1 MQNSGA
7 TDLQSAIALLRGQ
20 FGSEFDTIYL
30 DDVII
35 PYFLANT
42 YAGERL
48 FLPMID
54 VKFTKENALPR
65 YLWGVLSQTLKFV
78 PEDGITVFVQ
88 ALEKRGPENRKKRIF
103 MSALTPDLYRHMY
116 ADKVGQFFDNIL
128 HASNVGKPLMGRYL
142 ESYFDLFWDLHLG
155 VKGGSIP
162 ASVREFEHSF
172 VTVLAYQD
180 PTRKIFH
187 DNYLM
192 VRSHLASVTQW
203 IGDRIGDLIEGRTP
217 NPEKTFAYWWIRNSG
232 DGEYFTR
239 KDAIAE
245 VVHDLMAFNQW
256 GSTIHKIMLKL
267 AVETGDPDIRSWFKK
282 TMEGRYDDASG
293 GAFTPLERF
302 VMELFRTI
310 SPNSGSISTL
320 EAAGT
325 RPSYQSFSYV
335 VSPHAA
341 TSLYPGHWQYPEK
354 FDPDRFKNIP
364 TSHEV
369 DEAKCEQMGFS
380 RCPFD
385 RTAFKVSDGRNAAMH
400 NSGFGTVYPIVDG
413 RPLPV
418 CDYAGFAP
426 FGFGYRRCPAEQFTI
441 HVFGDFLRKVWKS
454 GIEFEKFDT
463 ANAEPVPIGPTTVI
477 GDDVGFRKTA

>member
-1 MQNSGA
+1 MQNSSA

-20 FGSEFDTIYL
+20 FGSEFDQTYL

-65 YLWGVLSQTLKFV
+65 YLWGVLSQTLKFAA
-78 PEDGITVFVQ
+78 EDGVTVFVQ

-103 MSALTPDLYRHMY
+103 MSALTPDLYRQMY

-142 ESYFDLFWDLHLG
+142 ERYFDLFWDLHLG
-155 VKGGSIP
+155 VTGGSIP
-162 ASVREFEHSF
+162 ASVREFGHSF
-172 VTVLAYQD
+172 ITVLAYQD

-187 DNYLM
+187 DNYLT
-192 VRSHLASVTQW
+192 VRSHLASVTRW
-203 IGDRIGDLIEGRTP
+203 IGDRIDDLIDGRTP
-217 NPEKTFAYWWIRNSG
+217 NPKKTFAYWWIRNSG

-245 VVHDLMAFNQW
+245 VVHDLMAFDQW
-256 GSTIHKIMLKL
+256 GSTIYKIMLKL

-302 VMELFRTI
+302 VMELFRII

-325 RPSYQSFSYV
+325 SPSYQSFSYV
-335 VSPHAA
+335 VSPHAG
-341 TSLYPGHWQYPEK
+341 TSLYPGHWQYPESSIRIASK
-354 FDPDRFKNIP
+354 
-364 TSHEV
+364 TS
-369 DEAKCEQMGFS
+369 
-380 RCPFD
+380 
-385 RTAFKVSDGRNAAMH
+385 RTVTKSMKLNA
-400 NSGFGTVYPIVDG
+400 S
-413 RPLPV
+413 
-418 CDYAGFAP
+418 
-426 FGFGYRRCPAEQFTI
+426 
-441 HVFGDFLRKVWKS
+441 K
-454 GIEFEKFDT
+454 
-463 ANAEPVPIGPTTVI
+463 
-477 GDDVGFRKTA
+477 